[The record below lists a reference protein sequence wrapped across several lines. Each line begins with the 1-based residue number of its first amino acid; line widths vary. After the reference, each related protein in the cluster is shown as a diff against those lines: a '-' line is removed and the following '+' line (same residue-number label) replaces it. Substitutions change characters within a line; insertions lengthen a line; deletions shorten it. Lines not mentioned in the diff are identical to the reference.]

1 MEGSEVIELT
11 TKSPLTYRE
20 ILAGDP
26 SVPVERIRG
35 YLFLPPGHHGVL
47 PVVAIII
54 GSLGFTAGREELYSR
69 ALNAVGI
76 AAFVVDSF
84 APRGFAETVSNQG
97 RLSSASQASDAL
109 HAIALLQKDPRFDP
123 RRVGILGFSRG
134 GQVAVATQDQRLQNA
149 VLGRDHGIAAHV
161 ALYPSLNPR
170 WRDPLPTKARMLM
183 LLGGADERAPEAK
196 AQHYAKQFAAA
207 GGSVDVVVFP
217 GLFHSFD
224 SLMQAKWR
232 TEANLSRCQM
242 LIEDDGS
249 IVEETSGI
257 RPEGSWGEFLGRL
270 QSQCGSVGGT
280 VGSGPAPRDIA
291 VKPIQA
297 FLTKELGG
305 LQAGVS
311 TH

>member
-1 MEGSEVIELT
+1 
-11 TKSPLTYRE
+11 
-20 ILAGDP
+20 
-26 SVPVERIRG
+26 
-35 YLFLPPGHHGVL
+35 
-47 PVVAIII
+47 
-54 GSLGFTAGREELYSR
+54 
-69 ALNAVGI
+69 
-76 AAFVVDSF
+76 
-84 APRGFAETVSNQG
+84 
-97 RLSSASQASDAL
+97 
-109 HAIALLQKDPRFDP
+109 
-123 RRVGILGFSRG
+123 
-134 GQVAVATQDQRLQNA
+134 LQNT
-149 VLGRDHGIAAHV
+149 VLGHGIAAHV

-170 WRDPLPTKARMLM
+170 WRNPLPTKARMLM

-196 AQHYAKQFAAA
+196 AQYYAKQFAAA

-224 SLMQAKWR
+224 SLMPAKWR
-232 TEANLSRCQM
+232 TEANLSGCQM

-291 VKPIQA
+291 VKPIQV